1 MSYSYA
7 LAERGNTLA
16 TRPLGSQMREDL
28 ARRAADEDEVV
39 LDFTDVIGA
48 SHSFADEFVACLA
61 EGVQKGDLKFTFVI
75 NGASPDVERVI
86 QKALDRRG
94 LDVPVVV

>member
-7 LAERGNTLA
+7 LAERGKTLA

-28 ARRAADEDEVV
+28 VRSVVGEDEVV

-48 SHSFADEFVACLA
+48 SHSFADEFVACMA
-61 EGVQKGDLKFTFVI
+61 EEVRNGDLNFALAIHGV
-75 NGASPDVERVI
+75 SPDVARVV

>member
-7 LAERGNTLA
+7 LAERGRTLA
-16 TRPLGSQMREDL
+16 TRPLGTQMREDL
-28 ARRAADEDEVV
+28 VGGARGETEVV
-39 LDFTDVIGA
+39 LDFTGVIAA

-61 EGVQKGDLKFTFVI
+61 EEVRSGVLDFSLALHGVT
-75 NGASPDVERVI
+75 PDVERVV

-94 LDVPVVV
+94 LQIPVVV

>member
-1 MSYSYA
+1 MSYNYA
-7 LAERGNTLA
+7 LADRGTTLA

-28 ARRAADEDEVV
+28 VRRTAEEDEVV

-61 EGVQKGDLKFTFVI
+61 EEVQEGKLVFALAI
-75 NGASPDVERVI
+75 HGASPDVERVI

-94 LDVPVVV
+94 LEVPVVV

>member
-7 LAERGNTLA
+7 LAERGKTLA
-16 TRPLGSQMREDL
+16 TRPLGTQMREDL
-28 ARRAADEDEVV
+28 VRSAMGEDEVV
-39 LDFTDVIGA
+39 LDFSNVIGA

-61 EGVQKGDLKFTFVI
+61 EEVRNGNFGFTLAI
-75 NGASPDVERVI
+75 HGATPDVERVI

-94 LDVPVVV
+94 QDVPVVV

>member
-7 LAERGNTLA
+7 LAERGKTLA
-16 TRPLGSQMREDL
+16 TRPLGIQMREDL
-28 ARRAADEDEVV
+28 VRGAKGEDEVV

-61 EGVQKGDLKFTFVI
+61 EELR
-75 NGASPDVERVI
+75 NGALDFTLAIHGVSPDVERVV

>member
-7 LAERGNTLA
+7 LAERGKTLA

-28 ARRAADEDEVV
+28 VRTAGSENEVV
-39 LDFTDVIGA
+39 LDFTHVIGT

-61 EGVQKGDLKFTFVI
+61 EEVRNGVVNFALAIHGV
-75 NGASPDVERVI
+75 SPDVERVV

-94 LDVPVVV
+94 LDVPVFV